1 MAARYFIAY
10 TETLKSIPCSK
21 LYPRVLN
28 MRFNTIQWEPSP
40 DQASWILF
48 TKYYLTVLSKQP
60 PEINAAIIHM
70 GGWRNQ
76 VCMHVCVCVCACLCV
91 MIHYSQNDTAWNFN
105 AVGKKS
111 KFLSIFQFLAS
122 YSLKLSKS
130 AFPGRSFQYFQHLS
144 SSLHAVES
152 E

>member
-1 MAARYFIAY
+1 MAAWYFIAY

-28 MRFNTIQWEPSP
+28 MRFNTHHTMRAFSRSSIMNIIYQ
-40 DQASWILF
+40 ILPYC
-48 TKYYLTVLSKQP
+48 TLKTAPRDKCCYHP
-60 PEINAAIIHM
+60 H
-70 GGWRNQ
+70 GWMKKSS
-76 VCMHVCVCVCACLCV
+76 VHAHVCVCACLCV

-130 AFPGRSFQYFQHLS
+130 AFPGRSFQYFQHLP